1 MNFHAVS
8 HSFPHRGPGAS
19 RARTRWQPYA
29 SNVTLSALSRSPSV
43 YLHTPASSVSSN
55 SPQTIHLPPIC
66 DHERFKA
73 PLQPTP
79 LANPLRESQRAKYAA
94 KLVDQAVKTLC
105 ETWHPEDIPTV
116 FTACSR
122 EALCAQPELPTPHA
136 ECTTSPPLISTGFS
150 TLFSSR
156 NTQLPSPVSPTSCQ
170 TPSPSGGECES
181 HSQAPEGS
189 VGSNLIPIKGF
200 VHEVLRRSRTS
211 TGVLQTALCYLE
223 AVRSKVPELL
233 RTERTRPT
241 TERTEAPEPRIVQG
255 VFEIEFRDYSTD
267 STTACDQAPGS
278 TTIQTIRIGDTVL
291 VGDID
296 VEVPRSAAAAASHAK
311 DESSLLPL
319 PVLPSPLCC
328 PRRTFLACLIL
339 ASKFMQ
345 DRSYSNR
352 AWAKLA
358 GLPPREIGRC
368 ERALGDALEWRLW
381 VGKIPVSS
389 TSTSGTSS
397 GRTVTRS
404 RSDGDVV
411 YASTRS
417 CTTSSTA
424 AWAAPPAAAPGSL
437 SANSSFSFPPPV
449 QPPRSWTRGL
459 SRSATVPA
467 IGADRSFIV
476 VDPFFVPI
484 SDGAGCSYEAR
495 EAAGPGYDDAS
506 QMDVEPQGEVS
517 PSLSTPSLSYSPM
530 SSTSSSSDGS
540 EDRTIQLS
548 MFLDLPTPAMSTFG
562 NNPGPWV
569 ASAFIYTP
577 SDPANP
583 CGSFA
588 SMYPSYFNPSN
599 PTYAADM
606 EATEAA
612 IGSTL
617 PAFNPIDTK
626 QAFNTLPSFAE
637 VFSNPGM
644 FENGTQ

>member
-1 MNFHAVS
+1 MSSPPPVYA
-8 HSFPHRGPGAS
+8 FPQAQD
-19 RARTRWQPYA
+19 A
-29 SNVTLSALSRSPSV
+29 
-43 YLHTPASSVSSN
+43 
-55 SPQTIHLPPIC
+55 C
-66 DHERFKA
+66 D
-73 PLQPTP
+73 
-79 LANPLRESQRAKYAA
+79 S
-94 KLVDQAVKTLC
+94 DQAVKTLC

-122 EALCAQPELPTPHA
+122 EALCAQPEPLTPHA
-136 ECTTSPPLISTGFS
+136 ECATCPPLISTGFS

-170 TPSPSGGECES
+170 TPSPSGGGCES

-241 TERTEAPEPRIVQG
+241 TESTEAPEPRIVQG
-255 VFEIEFRDYSTD
+255 VFEIEVRDNSTS
-267 STTACDQAPGS
+267 STTACDQAAGS

-296 VEVPRSAAAAASHAK
+296 VEAPLSAAAASHAK
-311 DESSLLPL
+311 DESLPPL

-368 ERALGDALEWRLW
+368 ERALGDVLEWRLW
-381 VGKIPVSS
+381 VGKIPASS
-389 TSTSGTSS
+389 TSTSGMSS

-417 CTTSSTA
+417 CTTLSTA
-424 AWAAPPAAAPGSL
+424 AWAAPPAAATDSL
-437 SANSSFSFPPPV
+437 SAHSSFGLPPPV
-449 QPPRSWTRGL
+449 QPPRSCTRGL
-459 SRSATVPA
+459 SRSATAPV
-467 IGADRSFIV
+467 IGAGRSSTI
-476 VDPFFVPI
+476 VDPFFVPT
-484 SDGAGCSYEAR
+484 SDDARCSYEAN
-495 EAAGPGYDDAS
+495 EAPGPGYEAAS

-540 EDRTIQLS
+540 EDRTIQMS
-548 MFLDLPTPAMSTFG
+548 MFLDLPTPAMSTFA

-569 ASAFIYTP
+569 ASAFTYTP
-577 SDPANP
+577 SDPANL
-583 CGSFA
+583 CGSFG
-588 SMYPSYFNPSN
+588 SINTYPPYFNPSN

-606 EATEAA
+606 ETTETAL
-612 IGSTL
+612 GSTL
-617 PAFNPIDTK
+617 PAFSPTGTK
-626 QAFNTLPSFAE
+626 QAFSALPSFAE

>member
-1 MNFHAVS
+1 MRILRLKDA
-8 HSFPHRGPGAS
+8 
-19 RARTRWQPYA
+19 
-29 SNVTLSALSRSPSV
+29 
-43 YLHTPASSVSSN
+43 
-55 SPQTIHLPPIC
+55 C
-66 DHERFKA
+66 D
-73 PLQPTP
+73 
-79 LANPLRESQRAKYAA
+79 S
-94 KLVDQAVKTLC
+94 DQAVKTLC

-116 FTACSR
+116 FTACAR
-122 EALCAQPELPTPHA
+122 EALCAQPEPPSPLS
-136 ECTTSPPLISTGFS
+136 ECVTSPPSISTGFS
-150 TLFSSR
+150 TLFASR
-156 NTQLPSPVSPTSCQ
+156 NTQLPSPVSPTSHE
-170 TPSPSGGECES
+170 TPSPSAGGCES
-181 HSQAPEGS
+181 HSQAPDGS
-189 VGSNLIPIKGF
+189 TGCNLIPIKGF

-233 RTERTRPT
+233 RTEKTRPT
-241 TERTEAPEPRIVQG
+241 TECTEAPEPRIVQG
-255 VFEIEFRDYSTD
+255 IFDAEVLDHSPD
-267 STTACDQAPGS
+267 SATASDQAAS
-278 TTIQTIRIGDTVL
+278 STIQTVRIGDTVL

-296 VEVPRSAAAAASHAK
+296 VELPMTAAASHFR
-311 DESSLLPL
+311 DESSLPPL
-319 PVLPSPLCC
+319 PALPSPLCC

-389 TSTSGTSS
+389 TSTSGASS

-404 RSDGDVV
+404 RSDGDVIF
-411 YASTRS
+411 ASTRS
-417 CTTSSTA
+417 GSCTTPSTA
-424 AWAAPPAAAPGSL
+424 AWAAAPAAPPATS
-437 SANSSFSFPPPV
+437 SAHSFLRLPPPV
-449 QPPRSWTRGL
+449 QPPRTWARGI
-459 SRSATVPA
+459 SRSATVPV
-467 IGADRSFIV
+467 IGAERSSIV
-476 VDPFFVPI
+476 VDPFFVPT
-484 SDGAGCSYEAR
+484 SDGAGYGYEAR
-495 EAAGPGYDDAS
+495 ETPGPGYDTTS

-540 EDRTIQLS
+540 EDRTIQMS

-569 ASAFIYTP
+569 ASAFSYTP

-583 CGSFA
+583 CGSFGPINA
-588 SMYPSYFNPSN
+588 YPSYFNPSN
-599 PTYAADM
+599 PSYSADM
-606 EATEAA
+606 EATETA

-617 PAFNPIDTK
+617 PAFNPSGTK
-626 QAFNTLPSFAE
+626 QVSHTLPSFAE

-644 FENGTQ
+644 FDNGTQ